1 MPFIRGVASMAQDKK
16 GARLAPQSDRS
27 VEDLFRAGDLHNA
40 LVRPGPTA
48 APLTTGSIAF
58 TAFQADNTGG
68 AGGDYFQF
76 ILLEAVSAGT
86 TIYFTDN
93 GYRTDLSA
101 FRTNE
106 QVLRWVAQANLAAGT
121 LVSFTATGG
130 VGVPNSPEWS
140 GINAN
145 TGGVASN
152 AQFQLAGGGDN
163 MFAIISPIFGGSDAI
178 AGTAIAAL
186 TFGGATF
193 ASTWSGSSGMAHT
206 ALPPGLTDGLNAVSI
221 APTDNGRYVGP
232 TSGTAA
238 ALLAAIN
245 TDANWTTSTNPLSP
259 AGAGPFTIAPPNQ
272 PPVVDLNGPGAGTGY
287 ASSWSEEGAGA
298 RIGDPGMTISDDQ
311 NMIASVTLA
320 IADGRE
326 GDQIYVE
333 SGAPGW
339 IGSAWDPVGYSFT
352 LSALSGTRTAAE
364 WAQAVSYLRYAS
376 GSQNPDADGTRLS
389 RTISVTANDG
399 MLASAP
405 ATATITI
412 VPQNDPAQFGQ
423 DLTGEVTEDAS
434 DGAGGHVSVFDVDG
448 PESFVPMTNV
458 ATAYG
463 TFSIDSAGNWV
474 YTLDQGHADPLRG
487 GADAQDVIRIAATDG
502 TPQDIVIT
510 IHGANDAA
518 MIGGTDTGSVTEDD
532 VTPASGTL
540 MIHDV
545 DEGESS
551 FQAQSLAATAHGTFS
566 IVAGGAWSYQLDN
579 SHPDVQALNQGQ
591 SLTDTIEVRALD
603 GTPHDIVIQIH
614 GADEPIV
621 VPPGLDLDGGESGNG
636 HSGSY
641 IEGQA
646 GAAIGVSIAVTQ
658 GTLPITGA
666 TITIADPLEGDALI
680 LGGAL
685 PATIAASF
693 DAMGTRLTLIG
704 IGPAADWAAALAA
717 VRYRSASDN
726 PDSYG
731 IDAER
736 AINVT
741 VTNGVQTSAPASA
754 TLAII
759 PVNDDPAIGGFNG
772 DSASWTEGDSYALLD
787 QSLPATLADPD
798 NLDFAGGSLSI
809 GVQIIPRAEDEF
821 FVLDT
826 FPGVG
831 RIGNDVY
838 VDGDHIGTI
847 TASGP
852 GAILT
857 IAFNMAA
864 TAERVATLI
873 GYIGYRNHGG
883 DNPTPGSRS
892 VSYLLSDGAG
902 GTATGVVTLDVG
914 GIDDP
919 LVVEAATGPIA
930 YVEGDLPLR
939 VGPGLTIADPD
950 GPATLEG
957 ATVTISSGHVAGE
970 DELAWDPALA
980 ASFGLSAHFAGGVL
994 TFSGTASLADYQALL
1009 RSVAYSNGG
1018 GDAPTGGDRVIEFA
1032 PLFVPAVGNAAVVMR
1047 VEAANDAPA
1056 LAEAIPDRHG
1066 AEDIAFSYEIS
1077 ADAFFD
1083 PDGDELTYEV
1093 TLANGDPLPDWLDF
1107 DSDSRILSGQPPLD
1121 FHGRLSL
1128 RVIASDG
1135 ALDAHDDF
1143 DLVID
1148 PVNDAARISGDA
1160 AGEVIEAGGL
1170 DNGTL
1175 GDAIESGNLDAA
1187 DADNDPDAWQAVAG
1201 GTASAGGFGTYGLS
1215 VAGIWSYRLDDDH
1228 PEVQALNGAAT
1239 LTDRFTLFTQD
1250 GTAQVV
1256 TILIRAQNDAAMVI
1270 GSAAGTV
1277 TEAGGTNDGI
1287 PGDPAAGGDLD
1298 AADPD
1303 NMATFQATSGASA
1316 SGYGTYGVDQDGG
1329 WSYTLDNGH
1338 AAVQALAAGATLGDS
1353 FTILTADGTAQ
1364 IVAIVILGAND
1375 SAAIDGDGTGEV
1387 AEAGAVNGG
1396 TVVATGDLDAR
1407 DVDDPDDAW
1416 QAVAGGTASANGY
1429 GTYALTGAGLWSYT
1443 LDNGNAAVQGLN
1455 GAATLIDTFTA
1466 LTADGTA
1473 QLVTITIH
1481 AQNDAAVISGD
1492 KAGEVTEAG
1501 GADNGMPGSASA
1513 IGDLDSTDV
1522 DNAGD
1527 AWQAALA
1534 GTASDE
1540 GYGTYTLTASG
1551 VWTYTLDDN
1560 HAAVQALAGAATLTD
1575 TFTVLSA
1582 DGTAQVVTITITGA
1596 NDAATI
1602 TGDTTGDVVEAG
1614 GVGNNVPGTPTD
1626 TGDLNATD
1634 PDSAATFQAASGA
1647 STGGLGTYSVDAN
1660 GSWSYTLDNNN
1671 ATVQALAAAATT
1683 TDTFTVLSADGTPQV
1698 VTITITGA
1706 NDAAT
1711 ITGDNVGAV
1720 TEDGPLTDTGMLT
1733 ISDPDTGQAELTP
1746 IPAGTA
1752 GANGYGTFEVLANGQ
1767 WIYTLDNTDPA
1778 VQALIAGGTLQDTIL
1793 VTSEDGTDTET
1804 ITITITGVNDS
1815 ATIGGDNVG
1824 AVTEDGPLTDTGTL
1838 TIGDA
1843 DTGQAELV
1851 PIPAGTA
1858 GANSYGTFEVLA
1870 NGQWTYTL
1878 DNTDPVV
1885 QALAAGATLQDTI
1898 LVTSEDGTDTE
1909 TITVTITG
1917 VNDAPVLA
1925 DVNVTLADQ
1934 SEDDPAPV
1942 GAVGTLVSSLVDL
1955 ASVPGGRDNVT
1966 DLDSPSI
1973 GIAVTGADTANGSW
1987 LYSIDGGA
1995 SWQALGAVS
2004 GSSARLLGPNDRLY
2018 FQPNAGFDGTIAN
2031 AITFRAWDMSA
2042 GTAGTLA
2049 DTTSNG
2055 GTTPY
2060 SAATDTASLTVTP
2073 DNVPPVVDLNSG
2085 DGAAN
2090 VDASVSYTED
2100 APGIA
2105 IGPAILVS
2113 DPNEGTGDLIESATI
2128 ILTDAEAGDSLVL
2141 TASLPGG
2148 FSSTVTS
2155 GAGTLTLTINGAGS
2169 SATYQALIASI
2180 RFATSQQNPIDLT
2193 RMITVT
2199 VFDGL
2204 ANSAVATSTVTIVP
2218 QDDAPVAQP
2227 DAYTTNEAT
2236 VRTGNVITNPSG
2248 MDSDVDGPGPLV
2260 VGAVNGSTSNVG
2272 QTITLASGATL
2283 KLDANGDFSYNPA
2296 GQFNH
2301 LPGPASGASNLSA
2314 TDTFTY
2320 TLQGGNTVTVT
2331 ITITGLDS
2339 DGDILIGTPGVDML
2353 DGGIGADSMT
2363 GLGGDDTYFVDN
2375 AGDTVTEVAG
2385 EGSDTIRTSL
2395 DYALS
2400 AAQSVETLTTTNVA
2414 GIDSIDLTGNQL
2426 DNRIEGNAGVNLLIG
2441 NGGQDLLFGQ
2451 GGGDMLNGGIG
2462 NDLLDGGAGID
2473 TATFADVSLAYA
2485 DTTLGW
2491 QISSSEG
2498 DDFVR
2503 NTEVLIDGAG
2513 KRNLLVGGT
2522 GFATVQAAFTAA
2534 DAGDNVRLAAGS
2546 YTGTSTYSDAG
2557 LTVIAQPGAQ
2567 INATFGPAGS
2577 EGIRVYG
2584 AELADTITTGAG
2596 DDLLNGGLGND
2607 TLTGGAGNDFYFV
2620 DSGDQVVEVA
2630 GQGSDRIF
2638 ATGDY
2643 ALQEGLSVETLSTA
2657 DDAGTQPVRLIGN
2670 SLDNTLLGNAGDNF
2684 LRGGAGADLLA
2695 GRGGNDFYFIESDGD
2710 VVVEQTGEGVDR
2722 VFTSVSHTLRA
2733 FSEIETL
2740 STDADDGT
2748 GAINLTGNTFSNN
2761 VYGNAGANMLDG
2773 KEGNDFLVGRAGAD
2787 TFAFTTALGSGNV
2800 DTIGDFNAADDTIA
2814 LDDAV
2819 FAGLASGAL
2828 DPNAFVIGTA
2838 AQDGN
2843 DRIIYDSTTGALYFD
2858 ADGNGA
2864 GAQVQFATLTH
2875 APPIT
2880 AADFTVI

>member
-1 MPFIRGVASMAQDKK
+1 MGDIDNDGDLDIIIGFDDGTHAIYENNTPTRGQPLVINVTPANAAPTLDLDFNDNNSAPPGGTGYSTSFTEGGAAVLITDTDVAIADT
-16 GARLAPQSDRS
+16 D
-27 VEDLFRAGDLHNA
+27 AGDMIEGA
-40 LVRPGPTA
+40 TIAIQGAPVTGDQLVLGPQGGFTITGSGTGTITIAGTGTA
-48 APLTTGSIAF
+48 AQYEAMLEQITFSTSSNDPGASRTIHTIVTDGTSNSN
-58 TAFQADNTGG
+58 TA
-68 AGGDYFQF
+68 
-76 ILLEAVSAGT
+76 VT
-86 TIYFTDN
+86 TINITQLN
-93 GYRTDLSA
+93 NA
-101 FRTNE
+101 P
-106 QVLRWVAQANLAAGT
+106 T
-121 LVSFTATGG
+121 LTATGG
-130 VGVPNSPEWS
+130 TPTFTEGGAAVDLFSAVSASTIEAGQTFTSLTLTVTNVTEANSEVLTIDGS
-140 GINAN
+140 DVALGNGNAVVT
-145 TGGVASN
+145 TGNGLTVNVSVAAGVA
-152 AQFQLAGGGDN
+152 
-163 MFAIISPIFGGSDAI
+163 
-178 AGTAIAAL
+178 T
-186 TFGGATF
+186 
-193 ASTWSGSSGMAHT
+193 
-206 ALPPGLTDGLNAVSI
+206 V
-221 APTDNGRYVGP
+221 
-232 TSGTAA
+232 
-238 ALLAAIN
+238 
-245 TDANWTTSTNPLSP
+245 
-259 AGAGPFTIAPPNQ
+259 
-272 PPVVDLNGPGAGTGY
+272 
-287 ASSWSEEGAGA
+287 
-298 RIGDPGMTISDDQ
+298 
-311 NMIASVTLA
+311 
-320 IADGRE
+320 
-326 GDQIYVE
+326 
-333 SGAPGW
+333 
-339 IGSAWDPVGYSFT
+339 SFT
-352 LSALSGTRTAAE
+352 GASLS
-364 WAQAVSYLRYAS
+364 
-376 GSQNPDADGTRLS
+376 
-389 RTISVTANDG
+389 
-399 MLASAP
+399 
-405 ATATITI
+405 
-412 VPQNDPAQFGQ
+412 
-423 DLTGEVTEDAS
+423 
-434 DGAGGHVSVFDVDG
+434 
-448 PESFVPMTNV
+448 
-458 ATAYG
+458 
-463 TFSIDSAGNWV
+463 
-474 YTLDQGHADPLRG
+474 
-487 GADAQDVIRIAATDG
+487 
-502 TPQDIVIT
+502 
-510 IHGANDAA
+510 
-518 MIGGTDTGSVTEDD
+518 
-532 VTPASGTL
+532 
-540 MIHDV
+540 
-545 DEGESS
+545 
-551 FQAQSLAATAHGTFS
+551 
-566 IVAGGAWSYQLDN
+566 
-579 SHPDVQALNQGQ
+579 
-591 SLTDTIEVRALD
+591 
-603 GTPHDIVIQIH
+603 
-614 GADEPIV
+614 
-621 VPPGLDLDGGESGNG
+621 
-636 HSGSY
+636 
-641 IEGQA
+641 
-646 GAAIGVSIAVTQ
+646 
-658 GTLPITGA
+658 
-666 TITIADPLEGDALI
+666 
-680 LGGAL
+680 
-685 PATIAASF
+685 
-693 DAMGTRLTLIG
+693 
-704 IGPAADWAAALAA
+704 AAALAGIVDA
-717 VRYRSASDN
+717 ITYRNLSDN
-726 PDSYG
+726 PTDADRVITITQIVDSG
-731 IDAER
+731 ANGGGEVNSSNP
-736 AINVT
+736 NV
-741 VTNGVQTSAPASA
+741 SA
-754 TLAII
+754 TVNVN
-759 PVNDDPAIGGFNG
+759 PVNNAAMVTG
-772 DSASWTEGDSYALLD
+772 DTTGD
-787 QSLPATLADPD
+787 
-798 NLDFAGGSLSI
+798 
-809 GVQIIPRAEDEF
+809 
-821 FVLDT
+821 
-826 FPGVG
+826 
-831 RIGNDVY
+831 
-838 VDGDHIGTI
+838 
-847 TASGP
+847 
-852 GAILT
+852 
-857 IAFNMAA
+857 
-864 TAERVATLI
+864 
-873 GYIGYRNHGG
+873 
-883 DNPTPGSRS
+883 
-892 VSYLLSDGAG
+892 
-902 GTATGVVTLDVG
+902 
-914 GIDDP
+914 
-919 LVVEAATGPIA
+919 VVEAGGVGNNVLGTPTDT
-930 YVEGDLPLR
+930 GDLNA
-939 VGPGLTIADPD
+939 TDPD
-950 GPATLEG
+950 
-957 ATVTISSGHVAGE
+957 
-970 DELAWDPALA
+970 
-980 ASFGLSAHFAGGVL
+980 SA
-994 TFSGTASLADYQALL
+994 
-1009 RSVAYSNGG
+1009 
-1018 GDAPTGGDRVIEFA
+1018 
-1032 PLFVPAVGNAAVVMR
+1032 
-1047 VEAANDAPA
+1047 
-1056 LAEAIPDRHG
+1056 
-1066 AEDIAFSYEIS
+1066 
-1077 ADAFFD
+1077 
-1083 PDGDELTYEV
+1083 
-1093 TLANGDPLPDWLDF
+1093 
-1107 DSDSRILSGQPPLD
+1107 
-1121 FHGRLSL
+1121 
-1128 RVIASDG
+1128 
-1135 ALDAHDDF
+1135 
-1143 DLVID
+1143 
-1148 PVNDAARISGDA
+1148 
-1160 AGEVIEAGGL
+1160 
-1170 DNGTL
+1170 
-1175 GDAIESGNLDAA
+1175 
-1187 DADNDPDAWQAVAG
+1187 
-1201 GTASAGGFGTYGLS
+1201 
-1215 VAGIWSYRLDDDH
+1215 
-1228 PEVQALNGAAT
+1228 
-1239 LTDRFTLFTQD
+1239 
-1250 GTAQVV
+1250 
-1256 TILIRAQNDAAMVI
+1256 
-1270 GSAAGTV
+1270 
-1277 TEAGGTNDGI
+1277 
-1287 PGDPAAGGDLD
+1287 
-1298 AADPD
+1298 
-1303 NMATFQATSGASA
+1303 ATFQAASGAST
-1316 SGYGTYGVDQDGG
+1316 GGLGTYSVDANGS
-1329 WSYTLDNGH
+1329 WSYTLDNNN
-1338 AAVQALAAGATLGDS
+1338 ATVQALAA
-1353 FTILTADGTAQ
+1353 
-1364 IVAIVILGAND
+1364 
-1375 SAAIDGDGTGEV
+1375 
-1387 AEAGAVNGG
+1387 
-1396 TVVATGDLDAR
+1396 
-1407 DVDDPDDAW
+1407 
-1416 QAVAGGTASANGY
+1416 
-1429 GTYALTGAGLWSYT
+1429 
-1443 LDNGNAAVQGLN
+1443 
-1455 GAATLIDTFTA
+1455 AATT
-1466 LTADGTA
+1466 
-1473 QLVTITIH
+1473 
-1481 AQNDAAVISGD
+1481 
-1492 KAGEVTEAG
+1492 
-1501 GADNGMPGSASA
+1501 
-1513 IGDLDSTDV
+1513 
-1522 DNAGD
+1522 
-1527 AWQAALA
+1527 
-1534 GTASDE
+1534 
-1540 GYGTYTLTASG
+1540 
-1551 VWTYTLDDN
+1551 
-1560 HAAVQALAGAATLTD
+1560 TD
-1575 TFTVLSA
+1575 TFTVLTA

-1647 STGGLGTYSVDAN
+1647 STGGLGTYSVNAAGN
-1660 GSWSYTLDNNN
+1660 WSYTLDNNN

-1683 TDTFTVLSADGTPQV
+1683 TDTFTVLSADGTAQV

-1711 ITGDNVGAV
+1711 ITGDTTGDVVEAGGVGNNVPGTPTDTGDLNATDPDSATTFQAASGASTGGLGTYSVNAAGNWSYTLDNNNATVQALAAAATTTDTFTVLSTDGTAQVVTITITGANDAATIGGDNAGAV
-1720 TEDGPLTDTGMLT
+1720 TEDGPLTDTGTLT
-1733 ISDPDTGQAELTP
+1733 IGDVDTGQAELTP

-1752 GANGYGTFEVLANGQ
+1752 GANGYGTFQVLANGQ
-1767 WIYTLDNTDPA
+1767 WTYTLDNTNAA

-1804 ITITITGVNDS
+1804 ITVTITGVNDT
-1815 ATIGGDNVG
+1815 ATIGGDNAGSVR
-1824 AVTEDGPLTDTGTL
+1824 EDSSLTDSGTL
-1838 TIGDA
+1838 TIGDV

-1851 PIPAGTA
+1851 PIPVGTA
-1858 GANSYGTFEVLA
+1858 GANGYGTFQVLA

-1878 DNTDPVV
+1878 NNTLAAV
-1885 QALAAGATLQDTI
+1885 QALSGGDTLTDTI

-1917 VNDAPVLA
+1917 TNDEPTSSNVTVNGVSENGPPYQFQVTDFPFNDSDSDLPLSVIITGLPAKGDIYLNNVLISAGAEILYTQIQSGQLTYLA
-1925 DVNVTLADQ
+1925 DPNEFGNGYTSFTFQV
-1934 SEDDPAPV
+1934 
-1942 GAVGTLVSSLVDL
+1942 
-1955 ASVPGGRDNVT
+1955 RD
-1966 DLDSPSI
+1966 
-1973 GIAVTGADTANGSW
+1973 
-1987 LYSIDGGA
+1987 
-1995 SWQALGAVS
+1995 
-2004 GSSARLLGPNDRLY
+2004 
-2018 FQPNAGFDGTIAN
+2018 
-2031 AITFRAWDMSA
+2031 
-2042 GTAGTLA
+2042 
-2049 DTTSNG
+2049 NG
-2055 GTTPY
+2055 GTPNPGDDDL
-2060 SAATDTASLTVTP
+2060 SAVFTATINVIP

-2880 AADFTVI
+2880 ASDFMVI